1 MAQDKLE
8 QVIPHDEQLENTEPT
23 LGFARV
29 IRYRAESLGRLRI
42 NL

>member
-8 QVIPHDEQLENTEPT
+8 QAVPDDEQVEADPT

-29 IRYRAESLGRLRI
+29 IQYRTESLNRLRI
-42 NL
+42 KL